1 MKKLLIWDFDGV
13 IADTEKLWIQ
23 NRMLLLNKNF
33 GLNWDM
39 NKTYAVLGGMSD
51 KTKKHVLEKLGLK
64 TDEQFWEENK
74 KLDLET
80 MLKGFS
86 LTDGVD
92 NIFKDKTFTQC
103 IATGGFAD
111 KTAEKIKIVDIESY
125 FPPETVFTADMVVHG
140 KPEPDLFLLA
150 AEKMGFLPQDC
161 IVVEDSVAGLTAA
174 QKAGML
180 PLAFTGNSLYDN
192 TDYLLRIKEI
202 GITHLFDSISI
213 SRNFVGLLKLLIDC
227 EYGSSGKPSDSAF
240 IAHCV
245 AFQLS

>member
-1 MKKLLIWDFDGV
+1 MRALDKFTFLGIKMKKLLIWDFDGV

-202 GITHLFDSISI
+202 GITHLFDSMTALHS
-213 SRNFVGLLKLLIDC
+213 FLKKL
-227 EYGSSGKPSDSAF
+227 
-240 IAHCV
+240 V
-245 AFQLS
+245 

>member
-111 KTAEKIKIVDIESY
+111 KTAEKIKI
-125 FPPETVFTADMVVHG
+125 
-140 KPEPDLFLLA
+140 
-150 AEKMGFLPQDC
+150 
-161 IVVEDSVAGLTAA
+161 
-174 QKAGML
+174 
-180 PLAFTGNSLYDN
+180 
-192 TDYLLRIKEI
+192 
-202 GITHLFDSISI
+202 
-213 SRNFVGLLKLLIDC
+213 
-227 EYGSSGKPSDSAF
+227 
-240 IAHCV
+240 
-245 AFQLS
+245 

>member
-1 MKKLLIWDFDGV
+1 MKKLLIWDFDGA

-23 NRMLLLNKNF
+23 NRMLLLNKNS

-202 GITHLFDSISI
+202 GITHLFDSMTALH
-213 SRNFVGLLKLLIDC
+213 RFLKKL
-227 EYGSSGKPSDSAF
+227 
-240 IAHCV
+240 V
-245 AFQLS
+245 

>member
-39 NKTYAVLGGMSD
+39 NKTYAFLGGMSD

-202 GITHLFDSISI
+202 GITHLFDSMTALH
-213 SRNFVGLLKLLIDC
+213 RFLKKL
-227 EYGSSGKPSDSAF
+227 
-240 IAHCV
+240 V
-245 AFQLS
+245 

>member
-1 MKKLLIWDFDGV
+1 MRALDKFTFLGIKMKKLLIWDFDGV

-39 NKTYAVLGGMSD
+39 NKTYAVLGDMSD

-202 GITHLFDSISI
+202 GITHLFDSMTALH
-213 SRNFVGLLKLLIDC
+213 RFLKKL
-227 EYGSSGKPSDSAF
+227 
-240 IAHCV
+240 V
-245 AFQLS
+245 

>member
-74 KLDLET
+74 KLDLKT

-86 LTDGVD
+86 LTEGIED
-92 NIFKDKTFTQC
+92 IFKDKTFTQC

-174 QKAGML
+174 QKAGMM

-202 GITHLFDSISI
+202 GITHLFDSMTALH
-213 SRNFVGLLKLLIDC
+213 RFLKTL
-227 EYGSSGKPSDSAF
+227 
-240 IAHCV
+240 V
-245 AFQLS
+245 

>member
-1 MKKLLIWDFDGV
+1 MRALDKFTFLEVKMKKLLIWDFDGV

-64 TDEQFWEENK
+64 TDEQFWEENR

-92 NIFKDKTFTQC
+92 DIFKDKTFTQC

-150 AEKMGFLPQDC
+150 AKKMGFLPQDC
-161 IVVEDSVAGLTAA
+161 IVIEDSVAGLTAA
-174 QKAGML
+174 QKAGMM

-202 GITHLFDSISI
+202 GITHLFDSMAELH
-213 SRNFVGLLKLLIDC
+213 RFLKTL
-227 EYGSSGKPSDSAF
+227 
-240 IAHCV
+240 V
-245 AFQLS
+245 